1 MKYLLRSVLW
11 VLPFLLACA
20 AGAEVVDRIVAI
32 VNDDVITLSDLRGY
46 VQVETKGKYQS
57 INEYYRSIQ
66 IREKIDGLVN
76 DALIRQQA
84 KKLKVDVSDRE
95 VQAVIENI
103 KKQYLITEEELKER
117 LAKENVSYKGF
128 VEGMR
133 MNILRS
139 KVLNRMVSPDV
150 TVNDKILREFYEQH
164 KNDYREEEFRLQQIF
179 ISGNRADAQARALNA
194 YNLLKQG
201 SAFEAVAGSFSDD
214 PSGAKGGE
222 IGFVRGDELIPQL
235 HQALSLLMPGMYTQ
249 PLPTPYGWTILKLL
263 EVKKGETASFES
275 LKERIHG
282 RYVQE
287 ESEKRYKEYMEKLR
301 KSSYIEVKI

>member
-1 MKYLLRSVLW
+1 MKPLLRGILW
-11 VLPFLLACA
+11 FLPFLFAFTA
-20 AGAEVVDRIVAI
+20 SAEVVDRIVAI

-46 VQVETKGKYQS
+46 VKVEKKGEFQS
-57 INEYYRSIQ
+57 VNEYYRSIQ
-66 IREKIDGLVN
+66 IREKIDALVD

-95 VQAVIENI
+95 VDGVIENI
-103 KKQYLITEEELKER
+103 KKQYLISEEELKER
-117 LAKENVSYKGF
+117 LAKEGVSYKGF

-139 KVLNRMVSPDV
+139 KVLNRMVSPEV
-150 TVNDKILREFYEQH
+150 LVNDKVLRDFYEQH

-179 ISGNRADAQARALNA
+179 ISGNRADAQTRALSA

-201 SAFEAVAGSFSDD
+201 TPFETVAGTFSDD

-222 IGFVRGDELIPQL
+222 IGFVKGDELIPQL

-249 PLPTPYGWTILKLL
+249 AIPTPYGWTILRLM

-282 RYVQE
+282 RYVQV